1 MTVTRALKCEHHKL
15 LYRAERTMNHITVEA
30 NVVEVEV
37 RALQSSA
44 AKQIEDAISELNSSQ
59 LALVGGG
66 SGAILVD

>member
-1 MTVTRALKCEHHKL
+1 MTVTRALKRGHHKL
-15 LYRAERTMNHITVEA
+15 FYRAERTMNHITVEA
-30 NVVEVEV
+30 NVVEIEV
-37 RALQSSA
+37 RALQYSA